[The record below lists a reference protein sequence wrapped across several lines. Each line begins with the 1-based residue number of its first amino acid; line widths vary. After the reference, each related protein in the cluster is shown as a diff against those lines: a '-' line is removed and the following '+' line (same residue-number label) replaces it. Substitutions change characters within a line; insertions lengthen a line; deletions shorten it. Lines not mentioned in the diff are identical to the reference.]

1 MVEGRGRGCWG
12 RRERQRV
19 GEGEME
25 GQRLIEHPPEIPLSG
40 FVTHRA
46 PRVGGKQLYHSLL
59 LLFATDFFPNIFIQR
74 EVVSLSLTSFIIE
87 EIS

>member
-1 MVEGRGRGCWG
+1 
-12 RRERQRV
+12 
-19 GEGEME
+19 ME

-40 FVTHRA
+40 FVTQQA

-59 LLFATDFFPNIFIQR
+59 LLFATDFCPNIFVQR